1 MKTSV
6 FGLETTFYL
15 LIVSKLISLPFQRCI
30 IVLIKYLKWLS
41 YVKIKQSAFFT
52 KNASF
57 LLHFLTFSLRIS
69 VMNKLRA
76 LKIWIFLS
84 QNVYFREK
92 NTKKYLE
99 KVTFLKLGH
108 PMYHSGFVLETD
120 HQPLLRIIGSHKG
133 IPTHTSNRLQR
144 LRLVLLQ
151 LWHRL
156 RLHGELR
163 VRGCTLQTHRFGGQ
177 AGGGVRYRR
186 SVPRGRHVGG
196 LGRLRWQHTCH
207 FQDDRRCYR
216 PGQGAQESGPV
227 LGR

>member
-108 PMYHSGFVLETD
+108 PMYHSASVSDKGVDTSNIFI
-120 HQPLLRIIGSHKG
+120 RIIPELFWNDAG
-133 IPTHTSNRLQR
+133 INII
-144 LRLVLLQ
+144 
-151 LWHRL
+151 LWFRK
-156 RLHGELR
+156 
-163 VRGCTLQTHRFGGQ
+163 
-177 AGGGVRYRR
+177 
-186 SVPRGRHVGG
+186 
-196 LGRLRWQHTCH
+196 
-207 FQDDRRCYR
+207 
-216 PGQGAQESGPV
+216 
-227 LGR
+227 

>member
-30 IVLIKYLKWLS
+30 FVLIKHLKWLS

-108 PMYHSGFVLETD
+108 PMYHSALVGQSQTITFYTAL
-120 HQPLLRIIGSHKG
+120 
-133 IPTHTSNRLQR
+133 THTTKTN
-144 LRLVLLQ
+144 
-151 LWHRL
+151 
-156 RLHGELR
+156 
-163 VRGCTLQTHRFGGQ
+163 
-177 AGGGVRYRR
+177 Y
-186 SVPRGRHVGG
+186 
-196 LGRLRWQHTCH
+196 WQC
-207 FQDDRRCYR
+207 
-216 PGQGAQESGPV
+216 V
-227 LGR
+227 

>member
-99 KVTFLKLGH
+99 KVTFFKLGH
-108 PMYHSGFVLETD
+108 PMYHSVPVGE
-120 HQPLLRIIGSHKG
+120 ISS
-133 IPTHTSNRLQR
+133 SNRSMHKNQFNLLSLNTFCHQKILHRIVQR
-144 LRLVLLQ
+144 FIVDQ
-151 LWHRL
+151 SKSSPDTPVVKNSPT
-156 RLHGELR
+156 
-163 VRGCTLQTHRFGGQ
+163 VRNHAFSIAAIPAPLEIHN
-177 AGGGVRYRR
+177 
-186 SVPRGRHVGG
+186 
-196 LGRLRWQHTCH
+196 
-207 FQDDRRCYR
+207 
-216 PGQGAQESGPV
+216 
-227 LGR
+227 

>member
-108 PMYHSGFVLETD
+108 PMYHSA
-120 HQPLLRIIGSHKG
+120 
-133 IPTHTSNRLQR
+133 LQGPDGQKR
-144 LRLVLLQ
+144 SAHPARRTMFEAPRRAGTEDL
-151 LWHRL
+151 
-156 RLHGELR
+156 
-163 VRGCTLQTHRFGGQ
+163 VRGSCARERQQLKTPHSSKTTFFINKNSGHCPFGPECED
-177 AGGGVRYRR
+177 ALSVVVVAFLCVRHTEM
-186 SVPRGRHVGG
+186 RHT
-196 LGRLRWQHTCH
+196 QHTKLSIVHSTC
-207 FQDDRRCYR
+207 
-216 PGQGAQESGPV
+216 
-227 LGR
+227 LL